1 MQRRDNGHVDAFF
14 GEMSRGNR
22 SARVGNGVV
31 HGKVEV
37 MGFGHFDH
45 LRGQDQFIRLVIEKR
60 IVADTYLVV
69 VEVFSNSHTSGSA
82 VA

>member
-1 MQRRDNGHVDAFF
+1 
-14 GEMSRGNR
+14 
-22 SARVGNGVV
+22 
-31 HGKVEV
+31 

-69 VEVFSNSHTSGSA
+69 VEVFSNSP
-82 VA
+82 